1 MPGYHPF
8 LLYCY
13 AMAFIFR
20 YHLLSLIPTVVPPRP
35 SLFQPGICGSMKVKF
50 YPTLTVG
57 QAAAYRALRSDQVL
71 VYPRATSPDKL
82 VDVIEWI
89 GEELSL

>member
-1 MPGYHPF
+1 M
-8 LLYCY
+8 
-13 AMAFIFR
+13 
-20 YHLLSLIPTVVPPRP
+20 SLVLIVVPPWP
-35 SLFQPGICGSMKVKF
+35 SHFQPGICGSMKVKF